1 MILAVRIG
9 NISRFTIWRKWWIL
23 NRCGSSTFFTAI
35 RRPLTVNSYL
45 DRYMIRVLRYPH
57 QYDLKKT
64 NSAHKFSHRCIR
76 NIITGRNRQGAGWR
90 FPRRP
95 HPSAISRGPHH
106 LIKRFFIFTETHGH
120 KSAKTQTNTQGAH
133 YLSNTQ
139 QQQLQQLHTPTHTDT
154 YRQTH
159 RYSLTKTFW
168 HSDTVLY
175 IFLGAPHCILLRPWG

>member
-106 LIKRFFIFTETHGH
+106 FMKKLSTIFHFYR
-120 KSAKTQTNTQGAH
+120 NTWI
-133 YLSNTQ
+133 YDCKNT
-139 QQQLQQLHTPTHTDT
+139 LNNTDTHTDSDIHPQ
-154 YRQTH
+154 R
-159 RYSLTKTFW
+159 R
-168 HSDTVLY
+168 SDTQTQLR
-175 IFLGAPHCILLRPWG
+175 FWILKMLCAQSLLAR